1 MDQNRAAVIQQEK
14 ADATP
19 LMMLHLKLGE
29 GQGGRTGQRLIL
41 HRSVGELF
49 DFFDGCQ
56 TFFHQMIHLGGGDD
70 LTVAGFQ
77 VELKPGF
84 DTLNGE
90 HSHYYPFLSVF
101 FGYFT

>member
-90 HSHYYPFLSVF
+90 HSHCYPFLSVF